1 MAPFQQLTRECATL
15 AGLTELGD
23 LVEEVELRHE
33 AGDLLR
39 RDVASRRVEV
49 HAEKVVQ
56 LGRQYVQERLLLTK
70 RPRFTLIFVFCEVG
84 FYFH

>member
-33 AGDLLR
+33 AGDHLR
-39 RDVASRRVEV
+39 GHVTRRCIEV
-49 HAEKVVQ
+49 HAEKRSGYLKQGSAVTDMKF
-56 LGRQYVQERLLLTK
+56 TK
-70 RPRFTLIFVFCEVG
+70 QF
-84 FYFH
+84 